1 MYTVYIATLNGSYIN
16 VDQIIQLYAIEYEG
30 KDYIMAMYS
39 DETGE
44 PIFEYT
50 NNKEDLI
57 SSVISIIASA
67 KIQSETIGN
76 AIIIDLAEQLEQ
88 SYT

>member
-16 VDQIIQLYAIEYEG
+16 VDQIIQLYDIEYEG

-39 DETGE
+39 DEAAD
-44 PIFEYT
+44 PILEYT
-50 NNKEDLI
+50 SNKEDLI

-88 SYT
+88 SYI